1 MKKFMRILGIL
12 IQAVLGGILFFIAVS
27 SLIGLE
33 TGARIFRYQG
43 F

>member
-1 MKKFMRILGIL
+1 MKKFMRILGML
-12 IQAVLGGILFFIAVS
+12 TQAVLGGILLFIAVS

-33 TGARIFRYQG
+33 TGARVFRYQG